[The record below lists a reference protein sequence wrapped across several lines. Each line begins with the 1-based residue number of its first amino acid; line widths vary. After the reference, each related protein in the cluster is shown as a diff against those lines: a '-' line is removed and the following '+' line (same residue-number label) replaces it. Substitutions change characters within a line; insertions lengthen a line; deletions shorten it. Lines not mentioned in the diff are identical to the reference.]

1 MSKIT
6 AIVLAA
12 GSGSRMHSETKK
24 QYMEINGKPVVWYSL
39 NAFENS
45 KVDEILLVVPEGER
59 EYAQAEF
66 VDKYGPFKNVF
77 FVVTSADNF
86 YVDAWQFADAQ
97 HDAINEVEGS
107 KAINRQSYDL
117 SGRKLSESDNHRGI
131 IIEQYTDENGVQHSR
146 KIIPGKKQ

>member
-1 MSKIT
+1 M
-6 AIVLAA
+6 AA
-12 GSGSRMHSETKK
+12 GRDDGQLRAKGTGTLEIRLGRLGARSAGTIEFSSTEMEEQTIEVDASRC
-24 QYMEINGKPVVWYSL
+24 QGV
-39 NAFENS
+39 
-45 KVDEILLVVPEGER
+45 
-59 EYAQAEF
+59 
-66 VDKYGPFKNVF
+66 KNVF

-131 IIEQYTDENGVQHSR
+131 IIEQYTDEKGVKHSR
-146 KIIPGKKQ
+146 KRRHYCTGTIGIIPDGRVTHLRSR